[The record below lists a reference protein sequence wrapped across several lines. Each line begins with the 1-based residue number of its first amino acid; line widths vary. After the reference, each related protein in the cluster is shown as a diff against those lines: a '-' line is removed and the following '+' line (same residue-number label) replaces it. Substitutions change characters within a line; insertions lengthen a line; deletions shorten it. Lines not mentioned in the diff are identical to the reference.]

1 MAQIEV
7 YIKVT
12 PNNQIYSLPI
22 RKSETI
28 LKLKEYCKV
37 LSKIPQ
43 DQQNLLY
50 KGNILLNEKFIGDYD
65 IKDNDNIIL
74 VKKEEPKQ
82 VNIPIKQNFNN
93 LNSNEHIFNNINIS
107 NNDEINVNEMANAY
121 KGAKI
126 QDILSFFDNADLDKL
141 DNYYKLMGI
150 KFSDIFGM
158 ELQMFKEGLKVP
170 SIRNHFKNMMNMSKD
185 PSYLEICLK
194 DPKIQDVIKNNPLIK
209 LNMQNPQLILNPQI
223 LQMNQ
228 NIFKKNESNQDE
240 NSNSEIFKPPE
251 PFGNLNN
258 NQFNQKTN
266 SSHQILNNLN
276 LCEDILNFFS
286 NNKIDTN
293 TCKQFQSQDFLSFFD
308 NIDLDKLSTFY
319 KSLGLKFSDIF
330 GVETPEFKE
339 LLKDP
344 SFRSCMKNMKNM
356 LKDPSFREMLL
367 KDPNKQ
373 AIFKKYPIMELAFH
387 NPELALNPQYIYLK
401 KMRVIQMKIQY
412 LKI

>member
-1 MAQIEV
+1 M
-7 YIKVT
+7 T
-12 PNNQIYSLPI
+12 
-22 RKSETI
+22 
-28 LKLKEYCKV
+28 
-37 LSKIPQ
+37 
-43 DQQNLLY
+43 
-50 KGNILLNEKFIGDYD
+50 
-65 IKDNDNIIL
+65 
-74 VKKEEPKQ
+74 
-82 VNIPIKQNFNN
+82 
-93 LNSNEHIFNNINIS
+93 
-107 NNDEINVNEMANAY
+107 NAY
-121 KGAKI
+121 KSAKI

-158 ELQMFKEGLKVP
+158 ELQMFKEGLKDP

-185 PSYLEICLK
+185 PSYLEMCLK

-319 KSLGLKFSDIF
+319 KSMGLKFSDIF
-330 GVETPEFKE
+330 GVEAPEFKE

-387 NPELALNPQYIYLK
+387 NPELALNPQYIHLLENIFKKNESNPNENSISKNLVPPDPFGSLNNSQINQVMKPSDQIQNFNSVNNISNEIGIDYKEKYKEELSKLK
-401 KMRVIQMKIQY
+401 NMGFNNEEASIQA
-412 LKI
+412 LKEFNGNVENAINKLLEQNN